1 MGNGL
6 PPRDTTLLTATAS
19 LVARED
25 LHPALKRMALAVSAE
40 VHTGGGLFYKAG
52 DFPSLRRIDFPSAPE
67 ARSMLA
73 DGLPFLERTFP
84 FWWAQVAERLL
95 LIVLPIA
102 LLTSWLLRFLP
113 ALLRWTLESR
123 LARWYGE
130 LKFIENDLSQAQVRG
145 MDLARFLGRLNTIDS
160 DLLNFRCPRELM
172 PRCFVL
178 RQHVEFVRQR
188 LYKVRGR

>member
-102 LLTSWLLRFLP
+102 LLTGWLLRILP
-113 ALLRWTLESR
+113 ALLRWTPESR

-130 LKFIENDLSQAQVRG
+130 LKFIENDLLQAQVRG

-188 LYKVRGR
+188 LY